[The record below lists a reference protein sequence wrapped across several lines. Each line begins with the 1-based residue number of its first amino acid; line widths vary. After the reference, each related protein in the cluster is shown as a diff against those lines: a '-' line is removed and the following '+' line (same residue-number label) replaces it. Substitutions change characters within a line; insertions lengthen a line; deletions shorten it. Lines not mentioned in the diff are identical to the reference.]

1 MPADMHPSIHARKH
15 PGKAAYIMAATG
27 KAVSYRQLDEQ
38 SNRVAQLFRSH
49 GLRPG
54 DHIALFL
61 DNNPRFFE
69 ICWGAQRS
77 GLIYTAI
84 SSRLTAPEVEYIA
97 NDCGAKL
104 FVTSAALAGTAGGL
118 PPPMP
123 RGAHPHP
130 PRGPR
135 LG

>member
-1 MPADMHPSIHARKH
+1 MHPYIHAQNH
-15 PGKAAYIMAATG
+15 PDKAAYIMASSGET
-27 KAVSYRQLDEQ
+27 VTYRQLDQQ
-38 SNRVAQLFRSH
+38 SNRIAHLFRSL
-49 GLRPG
+49 GLRVG
-54 DHIALFL
+54 DHVALFL
-61 DNNPRFFE
+61 ENNARFFE
-69 ICWGAQRS
+69 ICWAAQRS